1 MEHIESTPSE
11 TSNVEV
17 FQLAL
22 KLMDKYQKAFEALAE
37 GEASS
42 NKSNYF
48 PNHSK

>member
-1 MEHIESTPSE
+1 MEHIESTPCVA
-11 TSNVEV
+11 SNVEV

-42 NKSNYF
+42 DEAADC
-48 PNHSK
+48 PNCSE